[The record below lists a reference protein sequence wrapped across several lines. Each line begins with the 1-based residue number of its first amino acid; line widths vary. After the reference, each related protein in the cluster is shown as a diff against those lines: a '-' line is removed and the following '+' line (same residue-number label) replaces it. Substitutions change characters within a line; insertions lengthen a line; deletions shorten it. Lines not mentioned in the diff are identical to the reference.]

1 MKRATPAELA
11 EDPTLSEETLLAE
24 VGQRLRRLR
33 LTADLTQDEL
43 AERSGLARKTIQNA
57 ETGKNCSLE
66 KILRMLRAIDR
77 IDLLQTFLRDPH
89 LAPEPL
95 HVKGKERQR
104 AMRPRQRRGENDLE
118 ELTSGVHKSEPRA
131 NLPDAPT
138 EKAPKPA
145 TPVAPKERRKSPR
158 PGSLAEVLAS
168 LKPER
173 PRTHRPPRVP
183 LPEAPPSEGM
193 SSDGPRSSDWN

>member
-1 MKRATPAELA
+1 MKRATPDSTNDLPGASSDSAL
-11 EDPTLSEETLLAE
+11 DPSLSEETLLAE

-89 LAPEPL
+89 LSRTLACQGEGAPA
-95 HVKGKERQR
+95 GY
-104 AMRPRQRRGENDLE
+104 
-118 ELTSGVHKSEPRA
+118 
-131 NLPDAPT
+131 
-138 EKAPKPA
+138 
-145 TPVAPKERRKSPR
+145 
-158 PGSLAEVLAS
+158 
-168 LKPER
+168 
-173 PRTHRPPRVP
+173 
-183 LPEAPPSEGM
+183 APPTAPG
-193 SSDGPRSSDWN
+193 